1 MKAKAGYSI
10 LLEDRALDALPWLKD
25 AVEIAEEI
33 AVAVPSRADIRE
45 LRIRSYER
53 LGHAHHWIRQI
64 SESRAAYRRA
74 HELAAAWVADEPRRH
89 QANSHLISS
98 FIKLGDVEDLAG
110 EVAQSRSHFNEAIAL
125 CRARLAADPDE
136 SYKMPLQAAL
146 NNLARLE
153 SAQHNMQLARSLRAE
168 SSAILSGIAEADPED
183 VDKQLRVIVDS
194 YNRILFER
202 DDGNFHEALAL
213 IRPTLAK
220 LKSLKQAGKLE
231 GQPIYGKE
239 FIEELTD
246 DFAYCDAA
254 PRAAPGPGIRP
265 VSIAGTGFQAAR
277 AQSAQLCRQARS
289 AWALR
294 QRERGL
300 RTSPR

>member
-1 MKAKAGYSI
+1 
-10 LLEDRALDALPWLKD
+10 
-25 AVEIAEEI
+25 
-33 AVAVPSRADIRE
+33 
-45 LRIRSYER
+45 
-53 LGHAHHWIRQI
+53 
-64 SESRAAYRRA
+64 
-74 HELAAAWVADEPRRH
+74 
-89 QANSHLISS
+89 
-98 FIKLGDVEDLAG
+98 
-110 EVAQSRSHFNEAIAL
+110 
-125 CRARLAADPDE
+125 
-136 SYKMPLQAAL
+136 MPLQAAL

-213 IRPTLAK
+213 IRPTLAR

-246 DFAYCDAA
+246 ELAYCDAA
-254 PRAAPGPGIRP
+254 PRAL
-265 VSIAGTGFQAAR
+265 TDLEF
-277 AQSAQLCRQARS
+277 ARS
-289 AWALR
+289 RSLELACRLLELRARSSAAERDQPGLFANANAVCALPLGDSKQLAR
-294 QRERGL
+294 LAIACAACAEGLGALPPRPASKSECESLRDRCVDRGVAALDRAIDQGFKNNVLLETDKSLEPLRKHPGFPALIKRLYHPAGNAER
-300 RTSPR
+300 